1 MNISRALILFEL
13 SIEMV
18 DWHLLSTSAIF
29 TLFVLCVL
37 NNKTKDGWQSCT
49 TDDGII
55 TVVTISLS
63 ASVFLMTRSLVWN
76 QLLEMVK
83 GMKRGEETSTN
94 ENV

>member
-49 TDDGII
+49 TGDGIVTI
-55 TVVTISLS
+55 VTISLS
-63 ASVFLMTRSLVWN
+63 ASVFLIAGSLVLN
-76 QLLEMVK
+76 QLSKMVE
-83 GMKRGEETSTN
+83 GMKRGEETSTI